1 MARKRK
7 HARPPT
13 REEQL
18 RDQVSHMLAAPAITP
33 MMISNLLIMGARIYA
48 QGMGLPQHVV
58 WNHILAGFADHGRYY
73 LTPEQQAVLVGSE
86 NPQFEHLSE

>member
-7 HARPPT
+7 TARPPS
-13 REEQL
+13 REGQL
-18 RDQVSHMLAAPAITP
+18 RYQVQLMLAAPAITP

-58 WNHILAGFADHGRYY
+58 WNAILAGFADHGRYY
-73 LTPEQQAVLVGSE
+73 LTPEQQAALVGSD